1 MAWRRKTFGQR
12 VRGLGGVRRSHRLAT
27 NHSNVERMTMSINTT
42 SICGRPTDT
51 LQSLFTCNASRIGWS
66 ISFFMV
72 NNYTRGFPIAEMAI
86 VLNSSSNKFPFI
98 RLWYIVIIT
107 YYDDLYSNYN
117 KYHINYIITY

>member
-1 MAWRRKTFGQR
+1 
-12 VRGLGGVRRSHRLAT
+12 
-27 NHSNVERMTMSINTT
+27 
-42 SICGRPTDT
+42 
-51 LQSLFTCNASRIGWS
+51 
-66 ISFFMV
+66 MV